1 MRRNFRQGA
10 LSRWAIAI
18 AALVPLTGCHWFS
31 DDKGFFVD
39 RSKDYVKA
47 RPGPST
53 EVPEGLSSTAIGQQ
67 MAVPALPPD
76 AAVHI
81 FADGVPRPEA
91 IYAREEAD
99 TVRIQK
105 LGDRRW
111 VLVPQS
117 PAVVWPKVKQ
127 FFADNGVAVVG
138 EDPDSGVI
146 ETAWLTPADAQTKD
160 VIRLAVKG
168 GRETASIKSGRDRLL
183 VKVEPGIRERTTEV
197 YLRDQNDSIRMPT
210 EGMFPAASDV
220 PQVEAE
226 VINELASYVASNVAD
241 ESVSFVARQIST
253 QSKAE
258 LVRTDQNQPALRLT
272 LDFNR
277 AWALITQALS
287 DAKVPVKDVD
297 RSAGVVYAE
306 VSRQQLQGEQKRG
319 WFMRMFAGGDKKRPV
334 QIKVTDKGTALQVLA
349 FEADGA
355 TPLTPD
361 LAEQLLLLIRE
372 YAT

>member
-1 MRRNFRQGA
+1 LA
-10 LSRWAIAI
+10 LSTT
-18 AALVPLTGCHWFS
+18 ALLPLAGCHWFS
-31 DDKGFFVD
+31 DDKGFIVD
-39 RSKDYVKA
+39 RSKDYAKA
-47 RPGPST
+47 QAGPAT
-53 EVPEGLSSTAIGQQ
+53 EVPEGLSSSAIGQQ
-67 MAVPALPPD
+67 MSVPDLPT
-76 AAVHI
+76 ASAQHI

-127 FFADNGVAVVG
+127 FFADNGVAIVA
-138 EDPDSGVI
+138 EDPDAGIV
-146 ETAWLTPADAQTKD
+146 ETAWLSPADAQTKD
-160 VIRLAVKG
+160 VIRLAVKA
-168 GRETASIKSGRDRLL
+168 GRDAGSIKSGRDRLL

-197 YLRDQNDSIRMPT
+197 YVRAENDSIRMPT
-210 EGMFPAASDV
+210 EDTFPAASDV

-226 VINELASYVASNVAD
+226 VINEVASYVASNVAD
-241 ESVSFVARQIST
+241 ESVSFVARQLST

-258 LVRTDQNQPALRLT
+258 LVRTDQNQPALRLA

-277 AWALITQALS
+277 AWALVTQALS
-287 DAKVPVKDVD
+287 DAKVPIKDVD

-306 VSRQQLQGEQKRG
+306 VSRGQLQGEKKHN
-319 WFMRMFAGGDKKRPV
+319 WFVRMFTGGDKKHPV
-334 QIKVTDKGTALQVLA
+334 QLKVTDKGSALQVAA
-349 FEADGA
+349 FETDGT
-355 TPLTPD
+355 TPLAPD

>member
-1 MRRNFRQGA
+1 MLVA
-10 LSRWAIAI
+10 LS
-18 AALVPLTGCHWFS
+18 GCHWFS

-39 RSKDYVKA
+39 RSRDYVKA
-47 RPGPST
+47 VPGPST
-53 EVPEGLSSTAIGQQ
+53 EVPDGLSGTAIEQQ
-67 MAVPALPPD
+67 MAVPNLAPD
-76 AAVHI
+76 AAEHI

-117 PAVVWPKVKQ
+117 PAIVWPKVKQ
-127 FFADNGVAVVG
+127 FFADNGVAIVA
-138 EDPDSGVI
+138 EDPDAGVL
-146 ETAWLTPADAQTKD
+146 ESAWLAPSAEAQAKD
-160 VIRLAVKG
+160 VVRLAVKA
-168 GRETASIKSGRDRLL
+168 GRETASLKSGRDRLL

-197 YLRDQNDSIRMPT
+197 YLRSQNDSIRQPT
-210 EGMFPAASDV
+210 EGVFPAASDV
-220 PQVEAE
+220 PQIEAE
-226 VINELASYVASNVAD
+226 VINELAAYVASNVAD

-258 LVRTDQNQPALRLT
+258 LIRTDANQPALRLT

-277 AWALITQALS
+277 AWALVNQALT
-287 DAKVPVKDVD
+287 DAKVPIKDVD
-297 RSAGVVYAE
+297 RSAGVVYAQI
-306 VSRQQLQGEQKRG
+306 SRKQLQGEQKRG
-319 WFMRMFAGGDKKRPV
+319 WFMRLFSGRDKKQAV
-334 QIKVTDKGTALQVLA
+334 QLKVADKGTSLQVLA

-355 TPLTPD
+355 TPLAPD